1 MPHQAYDIIMSES
14 FQQLDP
20 NYVIAF
26 QFSADNLT
34 QLLTE
39 LGAKGLHVLPRP
51 GHDKD
56 TVYAFTRVEDR
67 NVQENVKEN
76 GKASIET
83 NEETGEEILYKIC
96 QPLNFVK
103 SITRIHDFETRKKLD
118 KTSNSLINKPF
129 GLPSDQELV
138 QLERLTKNAR
148 QILYFAFLK
157 KYILWLIPLSVAGA
171 VSKVLRTST
180 PWEFNIPYTA
190 FLVVW
195 SLLFASSWV
204 YRSEPFYS
212 SKFGKVRSFSEA
224 SEQNFSTAP
233 VVLWKKLCF
242 LPVAVL
248 FVLSLVSFQFFCF
261 FVEIFVTQFYAGPL
275 GSIMALI
282 PTVMICSFIPIL
294 TMLYNKIFVDRLVEW
309 ENGPNPLRSKVE
321 KNFILTFFTSYVPLL
336 ITLFIYLPLGY
347 KITPEMRAVIAEWS
361 YKWHIPI
368 SGNEFVIDVK
378 RYRNQ
383 FFYFTV
389 TNQVIAFSMENILPL
404 FQRRVMLFVMSKM
417 QKSEKDHDSII
428 VSTVKSYFPR
438 ELPIWQK
445 VKSYHVSDFGEF
457 DVDENFKK
465 IIIQF
470 GYLSMFSTIW
480 PLAPFISL
488 LFSYAMLKADLWRA
502 LKKCRPSTN
511 PNDVVINEN
520 NYNATPVS
528 ANPWDSILSTMSWIG
543 ATAAP
548 TLLIMYRY
556 SALPGVGLENAL
568 SKRDLWY
575 RCSPLPYST
584 TTILIIAVASEHLA
598 VLSFVYFRKLFMA
611 SGQKVARGFVPATDL
626 QEPPQIDFGSLVR
639 ETNSFMNAI
648 SDKIA
653 TAKPEKGQ
661 SQNGFETIDSS
672 AKTKSS
678 SIAQNI
684 GESQSPVRK
693 VSANQQPSSPREKT
707 SNGLISTASPT
718 TATDSE
724 RQIGPI
730 PQPKNIPAVAPKTS
744 SAEVTAGLNGRKKD
758 RNLSVTETN
767 GLPAPSSAEG
777 VWQKTIPSR
786 SRSSNLESSSIAA
799 GATLPATIPT
809 SKNYHLRY
817 NSDGEPVAQ
826 SGSPDTSESSLPST
840 RPEDQGSEQEKMAA
854 VPGVANGVA
863 KPKKESRP
871 INDIETQKTLA
882 TEARSL
888 DPAKAL
894 DTISHNVRDDHLA
907 QKDVDTSLAASAAA
921 VALTSHSRTPSQM
934 NAMQQFGRDVPTS
947 IKSTRTTGTSVM
959 DNQKA
964 SVNRSNSVK
973 SKATHSSNT
982 QQSDVSAGLKRNN
995 QRKRSMERKSQE
1007 SVKASKDNKG
1017 KHKKGLLHKLKKK
1030 L

>member
-1 MPHQAYDIIMSES
+1 MSES

-56 TVYAFTRVEDR
+56 TVYAFTRVEDG
-67 NVQENVKEN
+67 NVQEDVNEN
-76 GKASIET
+76 GKTHIET
-83 NEETGEEILYKIC
+83 NEETGEEKLYKIC

-118 KTSNSLINKPF
+118 KTSSSLIGKPF

-148 QILYFAFLK
+148 QALYFAFVK
-157 KYILWLIPLSVAGA
+157 SYIIWLIPLSVVGV
-171 VSKVLRTST
+171 VSKLLRTST

-190 FLVVW
+190 FLVIW

-224 SEQNFSTAP
+224 SERHLSTAP
-233 VVLWKKLCF
+233 AVLCKKLCF

-294 TMLYNKIFVDRLVEW
+294 TIVYNKIFVDRLVKW

-321 KNFILTFFTSYVPLL
+321 KNFILTFFTSYVPLV

-347 KITPEMRAVIAEWS
+347 KITPEIRAVIAEWS
-361 YKWHIPI
+361 YRLHIPI
-368 SGNEFVIDVK
+368 TENDFVLDVK

-389 TNQVIAFSMENILPL
+389 TNQVIAFSLENILPL
-404 FQRRVMLFVMSKM
+404 FQRKAIQFVMSKL
-417 QKSEKDHDSII
+417 KKDEKDHESII
-428 VSTVKSYFPR
+428 VSTVKSYFPG

-470 GYLSMFSTIW
+470 GYISMFSTIW
-480 PLAPFISL
+480 PLAPLISL
-488 LFSYAMLKADLWRA
+488 LFSYVMFKADLWRA

-511 PNDVVINEN
+511 PNDVVVSEN
-520 NYNATPVS
+520 NYNATFVS
-528 ANPWDSILSTMSWIG
+528 ANPWDSVLSTISWIG

-556 SALPGVGLENAL
+556 SGLPGVGLENAL
-568 SKRDLWY
+568 NKRDLWY

-584 TTILIIAVASEHLA
+584 TTILIIAVISEHLA
-598 VLSFVYFRKLFMA
+598 VLSFAYFRKLFIA

-626 QEPPQIDFGSLVR
+626 QEPPPIDLSSLVR
-639 ETNSFMNAI
+639 QTNSFMNAI

-653 TAKPEKGQ
+653 TSKPEENK
-661 SQNGFETIDSS
+661 SRNGLKTFDNS
-672 AKTKSS
+672 AETKSS
-678 SIAQNI
+678 IARNT
-684 GESQSPVRK
+684 GESQFLARK
-693 VSANQQPSSPREKT
+693 LSSNHQTSSAQEKSSSGVIPAAVVTRAA
-707 SNGLISTASPT
+707 G
-718 TATDSE
+718 SE
-724 RQIGPI
+724 RQAHPVS
-730 PQPKNIPAVAPKTS
+730 QPKNLLSVAPKTP
-744 SAEVTAGLNGRKKD
+744 SAKITAGVNDQKESRDHSAIAANG
-758 RNLSVTETN
+758 V
-767 GLPAPSSAEG
+767 PAPSSAEE
-777 VWQKTIPSR
+777 VWEKTISSQNR
-786 SRSSNLESSSIAA
+786 SNLESGSIAA

-817 NSDGEPVAQ
+817 NSDGKPVTP
-826 SGSPDTSESSLPST
+826 SGSPGTSESSLPST
-840 RPEDQGSEQEKMAA
+840 RPEGQRSEQEKMEAA
-854 VPGVANGVA
+854 PGVTNNVT
-863 KPKKESRP
+863 KPRKESRL

-888 DPAKAL
+888 DPAKVL
-894 DTISHNVRDDHLA
+894 NTIPHNVRDDHLA
-907 QKDVDTSLAASAAA
+907 QKDGDTSLAASAAA
-921 VALTSHSRTPSQM
+921 AALTSHSRTPSQM

-959 DNQKA
+959 DNQRA
-964 SVNRSNSVK
+964 SLNRSNSVK
-973 SKATHSSNT
+973 SKATQSSHT
-982 QQSDVSAGLKRNN
+982 QQSDVSDGLKGSN
-995 QRKRSMERKSQE
+995 QRKKSMERKPQE
-1007 SVKASKDNKG
+1007 SVKTLKDNKG